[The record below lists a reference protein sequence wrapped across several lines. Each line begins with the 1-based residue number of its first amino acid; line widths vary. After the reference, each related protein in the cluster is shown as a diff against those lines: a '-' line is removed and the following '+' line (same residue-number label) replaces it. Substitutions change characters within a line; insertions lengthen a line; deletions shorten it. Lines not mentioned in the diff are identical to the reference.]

1 VAALPGV
8 EVLNDVVFTQV
19 CLALEDDAA
28 TEVLSQRL
36 WDEGDVLAMTS
47 RWHDRAV
54 VRFSVS
60 NWQTDAA
67 QVRRTVDA
75 VARALAGMRAEQR

>member
-1 VAALPGV
+1 
-8 EVLNDVVFTQV
+8 
-19 CLALEDDAA
+19 
-28 TEVLSQRL
+28 
-36 WDEGDVLAMTS
+36 MTS

-75 VARALAGMRAEQR
+75 VERALAAVRSGG